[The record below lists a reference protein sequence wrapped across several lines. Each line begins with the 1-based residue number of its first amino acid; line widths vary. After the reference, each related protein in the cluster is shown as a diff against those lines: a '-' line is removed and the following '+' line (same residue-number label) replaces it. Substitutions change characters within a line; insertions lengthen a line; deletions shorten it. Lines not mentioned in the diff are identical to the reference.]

1 MRSVG
6 PPPWLDPPPKP
17 PKDHPGGRRFPASG
31 ELELPSQLQ
40 VCARAPGELQLA
52 LTYGAVAVDDTA

>member
-1 MRSVG
+1 MRLQRRWAAAASTVDFSCRYLAAADVRSVG

-31 ELELPSQLQ
+31 ELELPSQL
-40 VCARAPGELQLA
+40 
-52 LTYGAVAVDDTA
+52 